1 MKNNQNMLSIFDMIQ
16 KYDSISIIG
25 MNKNVGKTTTLNHI
39 FKEARGKISLGL
51 TSIGRDGEEMD

>member
-1 MKNNQNMLSIFDMIQ
+1 MKNTQEMLSIFQMVQ

-39 FKEARGKISLGL
+39 LKEARQTEQKVLFLESY
-51 TSIGRDGEEMD
+51 E